1 MMMHSICGEP
11 RIAKSRTGNGKAADL
26 AAGGSSFAREFRSD
40 ERNLGRRA
48 ATAQRDA
55 HHADADGGGK
65 HGTAANLDREVMR
78 YPRSGLLDCGPG
90 YFVNLPFMHAYTL
103 CRAAHLATRQS
114 GRERRGWYAGAT
126 TLPDATQRRTYRG
139 GRALL

>member
-65 HGTAANLDREVMR
+65 HGTAAKLHREVMR
-78 YPRSGLLDCGPG
+78 YPEAACSTAGPG
-90 YFVNLPFMHAYTL
+90 T
-103 CRAAHLATRQS
+103 S
-114 GRERRGWYAGAT
+114 
-126 TLPDATQRRTYRG
+126 
-139 GRALL
+139 